1 MKRLFIILLFPFV
14 CYGQTDTCFTEE
26 QIIDISY
33 TIDSLYAL
41 DSINTE
47 IIARYEEQVESYKQL
62 VALDSVQLTYKNK
75 QIELLKE
82 NVSLYVEREKYLK
95 PRWYD
100 HKAIWFTGGIVTAIF
115 TGKFVATIVK

>member
-47 IIARYEEQVESYKQL
+47 IIARYEEQVESYKCC
-62 VALDSVQLTYKNK
+62 SSFS
-75 QIELLKE
+75 I
-82 NVSLYVEREKYLK
+82 
-95 PRWYD
+95 
-100 HKAIWFTGGIVTAIF
+100 
-115 TGKFVATIVK
+115 